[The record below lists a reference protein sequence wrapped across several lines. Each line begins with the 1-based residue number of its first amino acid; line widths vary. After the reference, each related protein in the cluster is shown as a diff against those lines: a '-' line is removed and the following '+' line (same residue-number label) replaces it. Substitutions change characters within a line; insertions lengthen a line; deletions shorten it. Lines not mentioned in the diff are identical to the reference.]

1 MSTEKM
7 NKQSTTKMDGGT
19 ARMDAGTA
27 RMQSAKASPK
37 KADVVFASGQT
48 IVLNGKNCVI
58 ESTIS
63 GSSGEAVVYKVSID
77 GKPYALKLYKP
88 DMPLSDTAKEVIT
101 KIKDK
106 PRDRIIKISLVSKI
120 NLPYELRLTFKK
132 FLRFKRRAYAA

>member
-27 RMQSAKASPK
+27 RMQSAKANPK
-37 KADVVFASGQT
+37 KAGVVFASGQT

-88 DMPLSDTAKEVIT
+88 NMPLSDTAK
-101 KIKDK
+101 K
-106 PRDRIIKISLVSKI
+106 L
-120 NLPYELRLTFKK
+120 
-132 FLRFKRRAYAA
+132 